1 MDGIIVAVAL
11 GLGGWYVWHKIRPA
25 AKVGNPA
32 STTH

>member
-25 AKVGNPA
+25 GDGANYDA
-32 STTH
+32 STH